1 MRRKATGARSPLS
14 PSRFIQ
20 QQGGMEALFQG
31 AAKGVLERGEKLGIN
46 QAVRDA
52 MVEIRRNVSEAK
64 SSMKANREL
73 YSEPRSSPLPRG
85 VAGMER
91 RNKQLAAM
99 LDDTVSRLKTL
110 ATSPIDDEKKHREE
124 LEVATA
130 RIQFVKV
137 YLEDPTMPL
146 LEQRSSVI
154 TPVVEREEGGA
165 TSEPLSEAINAI
177 DLNKSKE
184 IGSPSLPSPAVTT
197 SSPASPPQADPD
209 AMDTDPLGSG
219 TATPIQAAHRPQA
232 PIPTRSTLAQ
242 SSFSWMLEPD
252 ESSSSS
258 SLQAAAASAPRGK
271 GAPNSLHR
279 KRPSANAN
287 RERTAFLFGE
297 VPSDENGQPALPEDM
312 FGLELMGKSK
322 S

>member
-1 MRRKATGARSPLS
+1 
-14 PSRFIQ
+14 
-20 QQGGMEALFQG
+20 
-31 AAKGVLERGEKLGIN
+31 
-46 QAVRDA
+46 
-52 MVEIRRNVSEAK
+52 
-64 SSMKANREL
+64 
-73 YSEPRSSPLPRG
+73 
-85 VAGMER
+85 
-91 RNKQLAAM
+91 
-99 LDDTVSRLKTL
+99 
-110 ATSPIDDEKKHREE
+110 
-124 LEVATA
+124 
-130 RIQFVKV
+130 
-137 YLEDPTMPL
+137 MPL

-154 TPVVEREEGGA
+154 TPVIEREEGGA